1 MLSLEMSI
9 IRNHLQIELT
19 IDAIL
24 YRLRLRRLS
33 ELPHSLPANG
43 NGNAPSSR
51 PVMETR
57 AASHLDV
64 PRISTL
70 PAPIEFSATQST
82 PISYMSD
89 REKASSRRGL
99 AMTAPDKK

>member
-64 PRISTL
+64 PRMSTL
-70 PAPIEFSATQST
+70 PAPTEFSATQST

-89 REKASSRRGL
+89 REKASNRRGL